1 MPDWTPPV
9 PHQPATLNVPDIAG
23 RMPLSEQLAEFDSR
37 IEAAVERATF
47 QLTNGSL
54 LAVLKRSA
62 RRRLEKGA
70 AEFGD
75 AGWRKHPDEL
85 MVDTIEELAD
95 ALVYLVMRD
104 FARSGGP
111 GERHPLA

>member
-9 PHQPATLNVPDIAG
+9 PHQPATFGVPDVAG
-23 RMPLSEQLAEFDSR
+23 RMPLAEQLAEFDAR
-37 IEAAVERATF
+37 IDAAVERARF
-47 QLTNGSL
+47 QLADESL
-54 LAVLKRSA
+54 LRVLKRCA
-62 RRRLEKGA
+62 RRRLEKGV

-75 AGWRKHPDEL
+75 AGWRKLPDDL

-104 FARSGGP
+104 YVRRHGP
-111 GERHPLA
+111 GV